1 MQSLRLLLA
10 SLAIAAALGNV
21 GTAAAQVYPSRPIT
35 MVVPYPAGG
44 SADVFGRIVAEQMR
58 TSLGQSIVI
67 ENSGG
72 ASGSIGVGRLA
83 RAAADGYT
91 FGYGG
96 WVTHVVNGAAYRLP
110 YDVVKDFEP
119 VSLIASNPQLI
130 VARKDLPAKDLKEL
144 IAWLKANPDRASLG
158 TTGVG
163 GASHIAGLFFQKET
177 GTRFQFVAYRGTP
190 QWTQD
195 LMSGQIDFAFDQ
207 AASAL
212 PRIRAG
218 NIKAYAVTAK
228 SRLPVAPEIPTVDE
242 AGLPGFYLSP
252 WHAFF
257 ASKGTPRDI
266 IARLNAAVVNA
277 LADAAVR
284 KKFADL
290 GLEIPPREQQT
301 PEALAALQRTE
312 IEKWW
317 PIIKAAGIKAE

>member
-1 MQSLRLLLA
+1 MQLRRLLLA
-10 SLAIAAALGNV
+10 SLAIAAILGNA
-21 GTAAAQVYPSRPIT
+21 GTAATQTYPSRPIT

-44 SADVFGRIVAEQMR
+44 SADVFGRIVAEHMR
-58 TSLGQSIVI
+58 ASLRQSIVI
-67 ENSGG
+67 ENTSG

-96 WVTHVVNGAAYRLP
+96 WVTHVVNRAAYRLP

-130 VARKDLPAKDLKEL
+130 VARKDLPAKDLNEL
-144 IAWLKANPDRASLG
+144 IAWLKANPDKASLG

-177 GTRFQFVAYRGTP
+177 GTRFQLVAYRGTP

-218 NIKAYAVTAK
+218 NIKAYAVTAEK
-228 SRLPVAPEIPTVDE
+228 RLAVAPDIPTVDE
-242 AGLPGFYLSP
+242 AGLPGFYMSP

-257 ASKGTPRDI
+257 APKGTPQDI
-266 IARLNAAVVNA
+266 VAKLNAAVVAA
-277 LADAAVR
+277 LADPAVR
-284 KKFADL
+284 QKFADL
-290 GLEIPPREQQT
+290 GLEIPPREQQM
-301 PEALAALQRTE
+301 PEALGAFQKAE

-317 PIIKAAGIKAE
+317 HQGSAHKVRVI